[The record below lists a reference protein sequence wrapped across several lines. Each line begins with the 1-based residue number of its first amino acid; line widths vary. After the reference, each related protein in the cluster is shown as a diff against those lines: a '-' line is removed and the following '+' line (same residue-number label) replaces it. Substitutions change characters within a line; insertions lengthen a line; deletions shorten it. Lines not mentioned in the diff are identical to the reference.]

1 MGEAASDRRL
11 VALRLDPRPEDL
23 EFEEAAVT
31 GVEQAAED
39 AAQRDVAVAGDCA
52 IGRLQGADD
61 EVVHLHDAQQVQ
73 VAAHGVHQPTLAPG
87 VVDLH
92 AHAESEPAG
101 EVAGVAQRVR
111 EADVES
117 QAVGVLDREFLAVR
131 PCLGD
136 DRSDRLLECVGR
148 SLPGEARGTA
158 GGDDHAAASERRGN
172 VEAGAQAVA
181 PTLPLPGVRQFE
193 RVPDGEV
200 VDAQARARHDVGDRT
215 RAVAGRLE
223 FAKQERYVA
232 DSLRGEEIEVAR
244 EWPADRGSLAEREPR
259 VRRHGRDAIS
269 PGGFDAI
276 PRPLRSPRPFER
288 VAMPSDPDP
297 VAVQPIPL
305 DGPYLRT
312 LGLERAE
319 STRGGVRIRL
329 AHRGDNAN
337 RNGTLHGGVIASL
350 VETAG
355 SLALERATA
364 SAPSPSAPASASR
377 PTAVDLSIHFVA
389 PAVERDV
396 VADARV
402 VRRGRVV
409 GFADVDVATE
419 DGATIARG
427 MLAARTGTAGG
438 APTATQGR
446 RGAADRVE
454 QGGDGPGAGDP
465 AQTLPEDHRAAL
477 ERLAFARFSGSAFSA
492 RLQVRSARIP
502 GAGVIAL
509 LPWQDLLADAS
520 GAVHAGAI
528 ATLIDAAGGAS
539 AWTAGGF
546 DPRGRAST
554 IAMHLTLAS
563 APAGADLVAVAQP
576 PWCSGEYFSIAVE
589 VSTRATAT
597 PVAAGSVVYRVVRP
611 A

>member
-1 MGEAASDRRL
+1 MGL
-11 VALRLDPRPEDL
+11 
-23 EFEEAAVT
+23 
-31 GVEQAAED
+31 
-39 AAQRDVAVAGDCA
+39 
-52 IGRLQGADD
+52 
-61 EVVHLHDAQQVQ
+61 
-73 VAAHGVHQPTLAPG
+73 
-87 VVDLH
+87 
-92 AHAESEPAG
+92 
-101 EVAGVAQRVR
+101 
-111 EADVES
+111 
-117 QAVGVLDREFLAVR
+117 
-131 PCLGD
+131 
-136 DRSDRLLECVGR
+136 
-148 SLPGEARGTA
+148 EARGTA

-223 FAKQERYVA
+223 FAKQERYVV

-305 DGPYLRT
+305 DGPYLRA

-438 APTATQGR
+438 APTASAG
-446 RGAADRVE
+446 RGAA
-454 QGGDGPGAGDP
+454 GWGA
-465 AQTLPEDHRAAL
+465 
-477 ERLAFARFSGSAFSA
+477 
-492 RLQVRSARIP
+492 
-502 GAGVIAL
+502 
-509 LPWQDLLADAS
+509 
-520 GAVHAGAI
+520 
-528 ATLIDAAGGAS
+528 
-539 AWTAGGF
+539 
-546 DPRGRAST
+546 
-554 IAMHLTLAS
+554 
-563 APAGADLVAVAQP
+563 
-576 PWCSGEYFSIAVE
+576 C
-589 VSTRATAT
+589 STRQI
-597 PVAAGSVVYRVVRP
+597 
-611 A
+611 